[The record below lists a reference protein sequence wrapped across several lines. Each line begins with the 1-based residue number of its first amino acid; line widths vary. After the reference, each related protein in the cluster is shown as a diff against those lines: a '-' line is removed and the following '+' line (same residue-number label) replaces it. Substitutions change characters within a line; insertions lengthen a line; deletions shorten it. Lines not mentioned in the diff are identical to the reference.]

1 MRASAKS
8 KSLSPDC
15 GAAITCKRLAPCF
28 PVNSQPLIK
37 SILSLESGDLLKY
50 ASIRQDLGYG
60 YRFIAGRVRG
70 DVEITIFDTMIR
82 FAPPITPEH
91 LTLVRG

>member
-1 MRASAKS
+1 MVTALLR
-8 KSLSPDC
+8 
-15 GAAITCKRLAPCF
+15 GRL
-28 PVNSQPLIK
+28 
-37 SILSLESGDLLKY
+37 
-50 ASIRQDLGYG
+50 
-60 YRFIAGRVRG
+60 RG